1 MPGFSLQKLILTV
14 WFWSVVFFLFAPL
27 VVVILFSFNT
37 TEISVLPMRGITL
50 SWYSKLFQNG
60 QIGDAL
66 LNSLIVAVLTVI
78 MSVSLG
84 VALAVGISRRRGS
97 LSRVLLGLAA
107 APMIMPR
114 LIIGVGLLTLIDA
127 LGLRLSLG
135 TVLLGH
141 TLIGIPYVVLIVNA
155 RLASFDHS
163 LEEAARDL
171 GAGFSMVLWTVTLP
185 LLRPAI
191 IGASLIAF
199 TESFDDPVISFFTIG
214 VENTLPILL
223 WGMLRYGITPEVNA
237 LASVTLLISLLTALA
252 AEVVL
257 RLTSKDAPNAS
268 SR

>member
-1 MPGFSLQKLILTV
+1 MRNSLFIRLALGI
-14 WFWSVVFFLFAPL
+14 WFWLVVLFLFTPL
-27 VVVILFSFNT
+27 FVVVLFSFNT
-37 TEISVLPMRGITL
+37 TEISVLPMRGYTL
-50 SWYSKLFQNG
+50 DWYAKLFQND
-60 QIGDAL
+60 QVGDAL
-66 LNSLIVAVLTVI
+66 FNSLIVAVMTVMI
-78 MSVSLG
+78 AVPLG
-84 VALAVGISRRRGS
+84 VAFAVGIARRRGA
-97 LSRVLLGLAA
+97 LSKVLLAFAA

-114 LIIGVGLLTLIDA
+114 LIIGVGLLTMIDTI
-127 LGLRLSLG
+127 GLRLSLW
-135 TVLLGH
+135 TVLIGH

-171 GAGFSMVLWTVTLP
+171 GAGFTTVLWTVTLP

-223 WGMLRYGITPEVNA
+223 WGLLRHGITPEVNA
-237 LASVTLLISLLTALA
+237 LASVTLLISILTALA

-257 RLTSKDAPNAS
+257 RLNK
-268 SR
+268 

>member
-1 MPGFSLQKLILTV
+1 MRSSFLLKIALGV
-14 WFWSVVFFLFAPL
+14 WFWLVVLFLFAPL
-27 VVVILFSFNT
+27 FVVVLFSFNT
-37 TEISVLPMRGITL
+37 TEISVLPMRGFTL
-50 SWYSKLFQNG
+50 DWYSKLFQNG

-66 LNSLIVAVLTVI
+66 LNSLIVAVLTVV
-78 MSVSLG
+78 MSVTLG
-84 VALAVGISRRRGS
+84 VAFAIGVSRRRGP

-114 LIIGVGLLTLIDA
+114 LIIGVGLLTMIDV
-127 LGLRLSLG
+127 LGLRLSLW

-155 RLASFDHS
+155 RMASFDHG

-171 GAGFSMVLWTVTLP
+171 GAGFITVLRTVTLP

-191 IGASLIAF
+191 IGAALIAF

-214 VENTLPILL
+214 IENTLPILL
-223 WGMLRYGITPEVNA
+223 WGLLRYGITPEVNA
-237 LASVTLLISLLTALA
+237 LASVTLLISLLTAIA

-257 RLTSKDAPNAS
+257 RLNSKDASNAS
-268 SR
+268 NR